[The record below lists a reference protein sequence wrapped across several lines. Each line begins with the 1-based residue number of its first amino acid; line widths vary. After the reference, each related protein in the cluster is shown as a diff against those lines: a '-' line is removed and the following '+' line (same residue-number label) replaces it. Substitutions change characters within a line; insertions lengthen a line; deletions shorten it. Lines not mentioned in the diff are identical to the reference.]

1 MATVSPAQNDI
12 QSALRAFLLN
22 VMPAGT
28 EVFEGQDNR
37 VSEPT
42 TPNFVVMTP
51 VQRTR
56 LATNI

>member
-1 MATVSPAQNDI
+1 MKLATVSPAQDDI

-22 VMPAGT
+22 ILPPGT

-42 TPNFVVMTP
+42 TLNFV
-51 VQRTR
+51 
-56 LATNI
+56 